1 MWNWGLPNLN
11 SPFLDS
17 ELNDISGQGIDYACE
32 SYQFEFAFELA
43 RLAAQHKT
51 SDIHVKYAMAL
62 EDEGKFKESEAHFV
76 KGGKPKEAVLMYVH
90 NQDWDSAQR
99 VAEQHDEDSVADVLV
114 GQAKVAFEAGDL
126 QKFEGLLL
134 RAQRPELAV
143 KQYRDSHM
151 WPDALRVCKEYLPH
165 KLTALQDEYERESLA
180 ADGARGVEGLLSQVR
195 RSRSVVAGWL
205 GSTYCLILHLRRWA
219 STLKTYVHVPILT
232 ICRNYMVEERK
243 VDGLTDAYTAFF
255 VLSYSGETMGRER
268 RVRSRGRQ
276 LPQGGQDRHER
287 PIDPGA
293 SLG

>member
-1 MWNWGLPNLN
+1 MRRALSSTAFCLVFKLTPTTLYQEMDVKVWLAQCELVC
-11 SPFLDS
+11 FDS
-17 ELNDISGQGIDYACE
+17 ELSRKLGQGIDYACE

-51 SDIHVKYAMAL
+51 PDIHVKYAMAL
-62 EDEGKFKESEAHFV
+62 EDEGKFKESESHFV

-143 KQYRDSHM
+143 KQYRDSQM

-165 KLTALQDEYERESLA
+165 KLSALQDEYERESLA
-180 ADGARGVEGLLSQVR
+180 ADGARGVEGLLSQV
-195 RSRSVVAGWL
+195 SQLVGGLSGSV
-205 GSTYCLILHLRRWA
+205 
-219 STLKTYVHVPILT
+219 
-232 ICRNYMVEERK
+232 
-243 VDGLTDAYTAFF
+243 
-255 VLSYSGETMGRER
+255 
-268 RVRSRGRQ
+268 Q
-276 LPQGGQDRHER
+276 
-287 PIDPGA
+287 
-293 SLG
+293 

>member
-1 MWNWGLPNLN
+1 MILVLKCDFPLA
-11 SPFLDS
+11 PFDFTFLGR
-17 ELNDISGQGIDYACE
+17 ELNEKSGKGIDYACE

-51 SDIHVKYAMAL
+51 PDIHVKYAMAL
-62 EDEGKFKESEAHFV
+62 EDEGKFKEAETHFV

-165 KLTALQDEYERESLA
+165 KLSALQDEYERESLA
-180 ADGARGVEGLLSQVR
+180 ADGARGVEGLLSQV
-195 RSRSVVAGWL
+195 SQWGNWSNQFLLCVWGY
-205 GSTYCLILHLRRWA
+205 GS
-219 STLKTYVHVPILT
+219 
-232 ICRNYMVEERK
+232 
-243 VDGLTDAYTAFF
+243 G
-255 VLSYSGETMGRER
+255 
-268 RVRSRGRQ
+268 
-276 LPQGGQDRHER
+276 
-287 PIDPGA
+287 
-293 SLG
+293 